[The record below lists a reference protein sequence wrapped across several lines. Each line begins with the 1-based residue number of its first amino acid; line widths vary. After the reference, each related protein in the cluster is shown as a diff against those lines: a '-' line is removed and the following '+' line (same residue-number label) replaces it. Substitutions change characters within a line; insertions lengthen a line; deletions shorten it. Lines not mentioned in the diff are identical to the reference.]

1 MVGESSSNRCA
12 VFYRAA
18 VALQVSVDTVAA
30 VAVAVALQVSVDT
43 VAVAVAVACQLAD
56 ATPAVQV
63 SVDTV
68 VARTF
73 HVFVAKSCL
82 T

>member
-12 VFYRAA
+12 VFYRA
-18 VALQVSVDTVAA
+18 
-30 VAVAVALQVSVDT
+30 AVALQVSVDT